1 MADNCFDNQP
11 HENVDNCPNEEISGG
26 LATTL
31 FYIPTAF
38 VETFTLPVA
47 DTFEGRLTIASAGIV
62 PKTGKGW
69 KSIDVLVDES
79 ELKAP
84 LIGNKGNKKTT
95 SELGIYI
102 PGFKKKSLGF
112 IDAFKNTPTIYA
124 VPDANGQLWIVGTKL
139 LPAFIDASDPTS
151 GKKMEDNSGVP
162 ATIKSNAKLYAY
174 DGEITVTADVVT
186 P

>member
-31 FYIPTAF
+31 FYIPVAF
-38 VETFTLPVA
+38 VETFTLPTA
-47 DTFEGRLTIASAGIV
+47 TTFEGRLEIPALGIV
-62 PKTGKGW
+62 PTVGKGW

-84 LIGNKGNKKTT
+84 LVGNKGNKKTT

-112 IDAFKNTPTIYA
+112 VDAFKNTPTIYA
-124 VPDANGQLWIVGTKL
+124 VPDANGQLWICGTKL
-139 LPAFIDASDPTS
+139 LPAFIDASEATS
-151 GKKMEDNSGVP
+151 GKKMEDNSGVS
-162 ATIKSNAKLYAY
+162 ATLKSNAKLYAY
-174 DGEITVTADVVT
+174 AGTIVVTADV